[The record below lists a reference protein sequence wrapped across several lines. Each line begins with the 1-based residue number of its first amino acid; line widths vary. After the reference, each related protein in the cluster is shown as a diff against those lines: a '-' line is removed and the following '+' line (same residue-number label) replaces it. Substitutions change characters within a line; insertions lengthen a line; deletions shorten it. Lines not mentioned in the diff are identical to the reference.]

1 MICRGLGCHFH
12 LYKQFWTSVTSSW
25 CCCRLDSGEAMSR
38 CSACN
43 AADFRLIQPREAAAG
58 LVPPRVFEV
67 VEEFWRCAG

>member
-1 MICRGLGCHFH
+1 
-12 LYKQFWTSVTSSW
+12 VTSSW